1 MRFIYFLIV
10 IFLLTTVACVNNQET
25 SDSVEVFTGAR
36 FVRTEVAVIGNIER
50 VLNYSGFV
58 RFDQAINII
67 PSMPGRIER
76 IYVREGQNVAENQ
89 ILARIDQNS
98 LDQAEANFNLA
109 DRNYE
114 RAQSLL
120 VDGAIDQ
127 RSFEE
132 IEIMWKTAK
141 NAFEFAK
148 DNLEIRAPFAGVISS
163 VNFRENETYTPMNP
177 MGLFRI
183 INNNSIYVEVN
194 VSDADVRLLR
204 LRQRAN
210 IKFDDVEIVG
220 FVSFISPE
228 NDMMTGL
235 NRVRVEFQGLNRQ
248 LRNNLFV
255 HVEFIPEYRNDVL
268 IIPRTALVAD
278 DMVVLKR
285 EGRSEYR
292 RVRIGMENRG
302 FVEVLEGLNAGD
314 VVIVEGNS
322 GLEDGYPVVEFG
334 A

>member
-1 MRFIYFLIV
+1 MKFVYFIIIV
-10 IFLLTTVACVNNQET
+10 CLLSVVGCGNNQEV
-25 SDSVEVFTGAR
+25 SDNAEVFTGAR

-58 RFDQAINII
+58 RFDQAINIV

-120 VDGAIDQ
+120 LDGAIDQ

-132 IEIMWKTAK
+132 IEIMWKAAK

-148 DNLEIRAPFAGVISS
+148 DNLEIRAPFAGVIAS
-163 VNFRENETYTPMNP
+163 VNFRENETYSPMNP

-183 INNNSIYVEVN
+183 INNNSVYVEVN
-194 VSDADVRLLR
+194 VSDIDVRALR

-210 IKFDDVEIVG
+210 IRFDDIEIEG
-220 FVSFISPE
+220 FISFISPE
-228 NDMMTGL
+228 NDMLTGL
-235 NRVRVEFQGLNRQ
+235 NRVRVEFRGLNRQ

-255 HVEFIPEYRNDVL
+255 HVEFVPEYRNDVL

-285 EGRSEYR
+285 DGRSEYR

-302 FVEVLEGLNAGD
+302 YVEILEGLSVGD

-334 A
+334 S